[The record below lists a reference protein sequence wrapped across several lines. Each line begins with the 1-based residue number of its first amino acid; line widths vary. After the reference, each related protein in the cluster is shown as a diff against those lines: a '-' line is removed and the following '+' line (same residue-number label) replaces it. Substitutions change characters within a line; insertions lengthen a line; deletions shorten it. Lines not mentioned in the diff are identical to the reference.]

1 MKKKSNGTAHG
12 PTTTNDLHLNGRWTD
27 AAELGHRTMSRSVLL
42 DEGPSPFPT
51 RKTHST
57 GLSGFF
63 FWKNAVSSAV
73 TFRRVPFRF
82 PSSIEWIEWS
92 GLFFFLSFHFVRDAS
107 EKAFLFSLHVTAFLH
122 SFQVD
127 SSKSDVSSKQ
137 FFICALSKFSC

>member
-1 MKKKSNGTAHG
+1 MAG
-12 PTTTNDLHLNGRWTD
+12 GRTQQNWDTGRCRVRCCSTRVLPRFPL
-27 AAELGHRTMSRSVLL
+27 EKRTLQVFLV
-42 DEGPSPFPT
+42 
-51 RKTHST
+51 
-57 GLSGFF
+57 FF